1 MKLVIS
7 MGNKSKKRKKERWS
21 NRLAIIGVTAVVI
34 SLAVVVNLK
43 SAALRTRDM
52 EYQLKEEALIRQKA
66 MEESRSLKLEEQR
79 IYVDTKQYIEEVAK
93 EKLGLVNPD
102 EILLKPD
109 TKK

>member
-1 MKLVIS
+1 
-7 MGNKSKKRKKERWS
+7 MGSRSKRRKKERWS

-43 SAALRTRDM
+43 SASLRAKDV
-52 EYQLKEEALIRQKA
+52 EYQIKEEALMKQVA
-66 MEESRSLKLEEQR
+66 MEKSRAELLEERR

-109 TKK
+109 EKK